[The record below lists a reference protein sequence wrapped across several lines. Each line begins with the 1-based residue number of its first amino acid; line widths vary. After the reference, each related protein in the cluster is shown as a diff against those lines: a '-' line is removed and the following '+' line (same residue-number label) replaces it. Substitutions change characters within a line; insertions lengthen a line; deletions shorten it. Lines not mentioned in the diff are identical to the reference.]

1 MSSTNST
8 CYYCDKQIADPKFAF
23 KKTIYNKLGSDY
35 GLGLTGIKKTTRYY
49 EKEFLIPRCVN
60 CAVEHGKPNKPAGI
74 IALVTLIVTGAV
86 TYIFAKRWYVAAI
99 VGIICGI
106 VAMSSYFILV
116 YHKRLKALGIKDEN
130 NVGDFPPVK
139 DLLDNGWQTI
149 KP

>member
-1 MSSTNST
+1 
-8 CYYCDKQIADPKFAF
+8 
-23 KKTIYNKLGSDY
+23 
-35 GLGLTGIKKTTRYY
+35 
-49 EKEFLIPRCVN
+49 
-60 CAVEHGKPNKPAGI
+60 
-74 IALVTLIVTGAV
+74 
-86 TYIFAKRWYVAAI
+86 VAAI